1 MINIWFKIY
10 YFIIKNSLTYKI
22 VATPWV
28 EVDIQTPAL
37 LQMSL
42 DKEEE
47 EKIAQEIVQDKSSPP
62 EEAEVTAKVS
72 KKIEMRYFSFIKF
85 L

>member
-1 MINIWFKIY
+1 
-10 YFIIKNSLTYKI
+10 
-22 VATPWV
+22 
-28 EVDIQTPAL
+28 
-37 LQMSL
+37 MSL